1 MAEEAGK
8 AKFERQLADYK
19 TMVILRQKECV
30 SIAELLE
37 TSARLL
43 SRRAKQLKIALII
56 LGVIV
61 ATKGGLDA
69 AMTELAAG
77 TQARVILGLAFLLF
91 GAVIS
96 VIAGVEAGF
105 RFESRG
111 RRAAITV
118 EPVQIPRSSVH
129 ERLQETH

>member
-43 SRRAKQLKIALII
+43 SRRAKQLKIALTI

-61 ATKGGLDA
+61 PCHH
-69 AMTELAAG
+69 
-77 TQARVILGLAFLLF
+77 V
-91 GAVIS
+91 V
-96 VIAGVEAGF
+96 
-105 RFESRG
+105 
-111 RRAAITV
+111 RRAAHL
-118 EPVQIPRSSVH
+118 R
-129 ERLQETH
+129 RWADTHPI